1 MANEFISKDGKI
13 IVNCDI
19 LEAYI
24 PLSLFDDDRAG
35 NDITHAAI
43 ASSFGDG
50 FKLVGIFNIRFAN
63 GEDAEKKIAS
73 APLKTF
79 IYPNIIET
87 YPSSTVDRKMSLG
100 NNADIEDG
108 EIDSETDAEVDAG
121 EIPYRVLRYVRGDI
135 MMDAYNKRDSDNCV
149 KFIDLLTKGKIPST
163 VLYADIY
170 NAWIRNIEINK
181 ANPEVPYMTLQ
192 FIIASLYKCSGDI
205 TKPFRF
211 VYGKNMNR
219 NDYYTTNI
227 RGSVAGSSIFANQT
241 FEHMNRMLTNAVN
254 ITRRDLPQ
262 EKSPIE
268 KTLYY

>member
-19 LEAYI
+19 MEAYI
-24 PLSLFDDDRAG
+24 PLSLFDDERVG
-35 NDITHAAI
+35 GDIVHAAV

-50 FKLVGIFNIRFAN
+50 FKIVGVFNIRFAN
-63 GEDAEKKIAS
+63 GEDAANKIES
-73 APLKTF
+73 AQLKTF
-79 IYPNIIET
+79 IYPNMLET
-87 YPSSTVDRKMSLG
+87 YPSSYTDKKLSLG
-100 NNADIEDG
+100 NNGDTDDG
-108 EIDSETDAEVDAG
+108 GGDSSGTM
-121 EIPYRVLRYVRGDI
+121 YRVLRYTRGDI
-135 MMDAYNKRDSDNCV
+135 MMDAFNKKDSDNCV
-149 KFIDLLTKGKIPST
+149 KYLDLLNKGKIPNT
-163 VLYADIY
+163 VPYADVY
-170 NAWIRNIEINK
+170 NAWIRNIEINGVD
-181 ANPEVPYMTLQ
+181 PGVSYMTLQ
-192 FIIASLYKCSGDI
+192 FIIASLYKCNSDI

-211 VYGKNMNR
+211 EYGKDMN
-219 NDYYTTNI
+219 NNNYYTTNI

>member
-13 IVNCDI
+13 IVNCDL

-24 PLSLFDDDRAG
+24 PQSLFDDERDG
-35 NDITHAAI
+35 NDIIHAAI

-63 GEDAEKKIAS
+63 GDDAEKKISS

-87 YPSSTVDRKMSLG
+87 YPSSTSDRKLSLG
-100 NNADIEDG
+100 NNADVEDG
-108 EIDSETDAEVDAG
+108 ETDEETGDNGA
-121 EIPYRVLRYVRGDI
+121 IPYRVLRYVRGDI
-135 MMDAYNKRDSDNCV
+135 MMDAFNKKDSDNCV
-149 KFIDLLTKGKIPST
+149 KFIDLLNKGKIPST
-163 VLYADIY
+163 VLYADVY
-170 NAWIRNIEINK
+170 NAWIRNIEING

-192 FIIASLYKCSGDI
+192 FIIASLYKCSNDI

-211 VYGKNMNR
+211 IYGKNMDR